1 MDIYKRKHFFMKLL
15 SLTLCVILCLS
26 LAGCSRAG
34 QDSTSTKLKYISAQ
48 YAGFTETQEDLL
60 ENVVFTDNEQDLEEF
75 ENNLA
80 SNAETG
86 SDENV
91 SEQADIDT
99 VNEIKEEQVKKP
111 VSHPDSYYVKWLVPS
126 TFTQFGDDRM
136 EKINQKLEEDG
147 YGFGIKFIYY
157 DELYGLHSNAPKSEK
172 YSTYERLDAED
183 IRKITLNSGADIV
196 YTGYDLQENNYIEEN
211 IKNGAYVDLT
221 EYIENGS
228 YFKYLPQTLL
238 DSMKY
243 DGKIYTISSL
253 VAQDGCMLY
262 LEDTGY
268 DGEAIDFASDPM
280 NLFDCISE
288 DNKLFY
294 GLNDLDFVE
303 LFGYSYDVIHGTV
316 VNSDGELINPFED
329 QRCIEWMRKLNQKYN
344 EHAVRF
350 VNTTNNKD
358 MCSLFLQH
366 GLPNHIQNSQGVI
379 YSQKVGLNKRLISS
393 TAILS
398 TSKKKDEAFQLM
410 ELFRSNHDYGNLL
423 IYGYTNEGEGKK
435 PVSAF
440 NRKLVLGLDDGLL
453 YGEDYGDGDI
463 MNHFMSL
470 EERNSFFEENVIA
483 SPAMY
488 IDFPTECYELRK
500 VIIKY
505 LQYPDS
511 ILFSDNFEEQLAA
524 LKKDYTEVYNKVKK
538 LMK

>member
-1 MDIYKRKHFFMKLL
+1 M
-15 SLTLCVILCLS
+15 
-26 LAGCSRAG
+26 
-34 QDSTSTKLKYISAQ
+34 
-48 YAGFTETQEDLL
+48 
-60 ENVVFTDNEQDLEEF
+60 
-75 ENNLA
+75 
-80 SNAETG
+80 
-86 SDENV
+86 
-91 SEQADIDT
+91 
-99 VNEIKEEQVKKP
+99 
-111 VSHPDSYYVKWLVPS
+111 KWLVPS

-196 YTGYDLQENNYIEEN
+196 YTGDDLQENNYIEED

-280 NLFDCISE
+280 NLFEYISE

-294 GLNDLDFVE
+294 GLNNLDFVE
-303 LFGYSYDVIHGTV
+303 IFGYFYDGIHGTV

-350 VNTTNNKD
+350 ENTTNNKK
-358 MCSLFLQH
+358 MCSLFLQQ

-463 MNHFMSL
+463 IMNHFMSL

-483 SPAMY
+483 SPA
-488 IDFPTECYELRK
+488 L
-500 VIIKY
+500 
-505 LQYPDS
+505 
-511 ILFSDNFEEQLAA
+511 
-524 LKKDYTEVYNKVKK
+524 
-538 LMK
+538 